1 MPCHPL
7 LRDVYAKPHVMTI
20 YASGPRQRAPLS
32 SGRSRSEP
40 ALAMRRAAEAIGY
53 RETDAFLGWHS
64 HDEDIQVLFV
74 G

>member
-1 MPCHPL
+1 
-7 LRDVYAKPHVMTI
+7 
-20 YASGPRQRAPLS
+20 
-32 SGRSRSEP
+32 
-40 ALAMRRAAEAIGY
+40 MRRAAEAIGY